1 MAMPEKIHWNKKAK
15 RVIANT
21 LYLVSCL
28 TRNEFAQLYAL
39 SVLKI
44 LVYIFMRNVN
54 VGFSY

>member
-1 MAMPEKIHWNKKAK
+1 MPEKIHWNKKAK